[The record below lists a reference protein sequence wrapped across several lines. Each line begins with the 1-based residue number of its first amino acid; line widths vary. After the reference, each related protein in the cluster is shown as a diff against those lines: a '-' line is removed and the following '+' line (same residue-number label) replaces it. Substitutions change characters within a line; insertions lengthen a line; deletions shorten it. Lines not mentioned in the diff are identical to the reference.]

1 MNYLWGAVNAISAP
15 YQYYKD
21 INPATLTG
29 AIDVIVV
36 RRPGSNGSMELSC
49 SPFHVRF
56 GKWQVLRPS
65 EKKVDITVN
74 GKSVPFNMKIG
85 EAGEAFFVFE
95 TDDDVPDDLITSP
108 LLEPTEPVSPD
119 PLLLPDFGR
128 SGARDRRDDF
138 MNDGIGQEPDFLDLN
153 APSTSQSGEFLKS
166 AASSNFPH
174 TTAISSSDTS
184 PGMSDTT
191 AFRPA
196 SPHHEP
202 IPFPSLCSPSGLPP
216 DHLSHSSLP
225 IAQNSATSDA
235 YSWEWGRFPQRS
247 QIHIHPTLSDTAPLK
262 TEPDTEAVEAN
273 RSGEFQRSRSLPPE
287 FELDPPEGVVS
298 TLLQSNEQLGG
309 QDLSDVEGI
318 FDDDGDS
325 GMSRRERRSWVRWW
339 RHDSKHQRS
348 GGVPFERPPLKNAVS
363 TVLLPSE
370 SLSIHAPT
378 LDELVRDT
386 SLLSLT
392 ASSPELGTTGPS
404 AVSGRRPKG
413 RYAKTLRLTSEQLL
427 ALDLHPGANSI
438 TFSLSSSGV
447 VACTARIFLWEHTE
461 SVVVSD
467 IDGTITKSD
476 ALGHVF
482 NLIGRDWTHV
492 GVAKLYTDIYK
503 NGYKIMY
510 LTSRAI
516 GQADSTR
523 YYLQGIKQNDYQ
535 LPEGPVIMSPDRL
548 MASLHREVIM
558 RKPEVF
564 KMACLRDIQ
573 RLFGPTPLPF
583 YAGFGNRI
591 TDALSYRSVNISS
604 SRIFTIDSNGEV
616 KMELLDLVGH
626 KSESVRSYIHM
637 TDLVDQMFPPI
648 THKWESKFTDS
659 SFWKVPLS
667 EFPLPEL
674 MPPSPALS
682 ARSDASNQNAFARL
696 RNFSLR
702 SSSSSR
708 SRTFAPSPHTETR
721 RGRDIDSS
729 GSRTHQRQLS
739 SIERLSNV
747 LVGLANRSVSPSTP
761 SALESESED
770 DSDSP
775 HAPDH
780 AGNRRRLRRRSLR
793 SMPGSLPGSR
803 PSSDEE
809 LEFGATEKRAD
820 DSISDPGAETV
831 DQEFDEDLFAAGE
844 MQKVPFL

>member
-1 MNYLWGAVNAISAP
+1 
-15 YQYYKD
+15 
-21 INPATLTG
+21 
-29 AIDVIVV
+29 
-36 RRPGSNGSMELSC
+36 
-49 SPFHVRF
+49 
-56 GKWQVLRPS
+56 
-65 EKKVDITVN
+65 
-74 GKSVPFNMKIG
+74 
-85 EAGEAFFVFE
+85 
-95 TDDDVPDDLITSP
+95 
-108 LLEPTEPVSPD
+108 
-119 PLLLPDFGR
+119 
-128 SGARDRRDDF
+128 
-138 MNDGIGQEPDFLDLN
+138 
-153 APSTSQSGEFLKS
+153 
-166 AASSNFPH
+166 
-174 TTAISSSDTS
+174 
-184 PGMSDTT
+184 
-191 AFRPA
+191 
-196 SPHHEP
+196 
-202 IPFPSLCSPSGLPP
+202 
-216 DHLSHSSLP
+216 
-225 IAQNSATSDA
+225 
-235 YSWEWGRFPQRS
+235 
-247 QIHIHPTLSDTAPLK
+247 
-262 TEPDTEAVEAN
+262 
-273 RSGEFQRSRSLPPE
+273 
-287 FELDPPEGVVS
+287 
-298 TLLQSNEQLGG
+298 
-309 QDLSDVEGI
+309 
-318 FDDDGDS
+318 
-325 GMSRRERRSWVRWW
+325 
-339 RHDSKHQRS
+339 
-348 GGVPFERPPLKNAVS
+348 
-363 TVLLPSE
+363 
-370 SLSIHAPT
+370 
-378 LDELVRDT
+378 
-386 SLLSLT
+386 
-392 ASSPELGTTGPS
+392 
-404 AVSGRRPKG
+404 
-413 RYAKTLRLTSEQLL
+413 
-427 ALDLHPGANSI
+427 
-438 TFSLSSSGV
+438 
-447 VACTARIFLWEHTE
+447 
-461 SVVVSD
+461 
-467 IDGTITKSD
+467 
-476 ALGHVF
+476 
-482 NLIGRDWTHV
+482 
-492 GVAKLYTDIYK
+492 
-503 NGYKIMY
+503 
-510 LTSRAI
+510 
-516 GQADSTR
+516 
-523 YYLQGIKQNDYQ
+523 
-535 LPEGPVIMSPDRL
+535 
-548 MASLHREVIM
+548 M

-626 KSESVRSYIHM
+626 KSEYVTLVEFALDFAQGTPRSVRSYIHM